1 MSQLV
6 KLGAKVI
13 TDDMMI
19 DVPDDERKRALSWNA
34 GFYAGL
40 HEAGMITDDELD
52 SLTNDL
58 K

>member
-1 MSQLV
+1 MSHII
-6 KLGAKVI
+6 KLGAKAI

-19 DVPDDERKRALSWNA
+19 DVPNDERERALSWNA
-34 GFYAGL
+34 GYYAGL
-40 HEAGMITDDELD
+40 REAGMITDDELD